1 MAKKRRRKN
10 AGQINFF
17 KAMAVLGLL
26 VTIWIGYGFIGSAPD
41 LSPHPFHEDTSSFEK
56 CLDCHMKN
64 VKSSAPIMPHRVMGT
79 CTACHSPPE
88 SDGK

>member
-17 KAMAVLGLL
+17 KAMAVLGFL
-26 VTIWIGYGFIGSAPD
+26 VTIWIAYGFIGSAPD
-41 LSPHPFHEDTSSFEK
+41 LSPQPFHQGNVPFGK

-64 VKSSAPIMPHRVMGT
+64 VTTAPIMPHRVMES
-79 CTACHSPPE
+79 CTSCHNPPE
-88 SDGK
+88 AAKN